1 MAAIDKLK
9 EMGAERITLP
19 QLTEKVLA
27 ARDDSRKVVTVDPAL
42 EGLGDGSLH
51 APADAVILE
60 PNIEQW
66 VREQA

>member
-1 MAAIDKLK
+1 
-9 EMGAERITLP
+9 
-19 QLTEKVLA
+19 
-27 ARDDSRKVVTVDPAL
+27 VVTVDPAL

-60 PNIEQW
+60 PSIEQW